1 MATLIAKSGNPII
14 RLVSLSGLLKNLPP
28 FWIAFALTLTETV
41 GAGTLALPIAFA
53 TVGPLVG
60 VGLLVILGLINL
72 MTVSYLAEVSAR
84 SESVR
89 TGNGFIGKLVED
101 YLGTYASYILRLSL
115 FALCC
120 TFLVAYYTGFASVL
134 SAATGVPAPVWVTVV
149 FGCCLMLTLRK
160 SLTGTLAAAL
170 ITGAVNI
177 TILLIISAIA
187 MNHATVENIL
197 HMEIPGTGELAFDA
211 SHIKLVFGVVLVS
224 YFGHLSVSNCAK
236 TVLERD
242 PSGRS
247 LKKGTVAAMLV
258 AIVIYSVWTISVA
271 GAVGSEAL
279 AGQNGTAL
287 IPLAEKVGP
296 GIYLFGVVFAVLGLG
311 MSSVHF
317 GLGIVNL
324 AKESFCSSD
333 LETNTTKS
341 QDRLSKHAAILPMF
355 CVYLYVQWTYASGT
369 SSFTAPLELIGVLFT
384 PVLAGVF
391 PVLLLIA
398 SRRKLVKEN
407 AFNTS
412 IAVSSP
418 WVLGLILALFIASLV
433 LHGMVLWTS
442 PLAQVSAIFTAVIMV
457 ALIADTLRHST
468 TGLSR
473 DNSLSMM
480 VKWGSR
486 LST

>member
-1 MATLIAKSGNPII
+1 MRLI
-14 RLVSLSGLLKNLPP
+14 SLSGFLKNLPP

-53 TVGPLVG
+53 TVGPLAG
-60 VGLLVILGLINL
+60 VGLLIFLGLINL
-72 MTVSYLAEVSAR
+72 LTVSYLAEVSAR
-84 SESVR
+84 SDSVR

-134 SAATGVPAPVWVTVV
+134 SAATGVPAPLWVTVV
-149 FGCCLMLTLRK
+149 FVFGLMLTLRK
-160 SLTGTLAAAL
+160 TLTGTLAAAL

-187 MNHATVENIL
+187 LSHSSLENIV
-197 HMEIPGTGELAFDA
+197 HTEIPGIGDQPFDS
-211 SHIKLVFGVVLVS
+211 SHIKLIFGVVLVS

-236 TVLERD
+236 TVLEQD

-247 LKKGTVAAMLV
+247 LKRGTMAAMLV
-258 AIVIYSVWTISVA
+258 AILIYCVWTISVA
-271 GAVGSEAL
+271 GAVGSEGL
-279 AGQNGTAL
+279 TGQTGTAL

-324 AKESFCSSD
+324 AKETFCPS
-333 LETNTTKS
+333 EFGATITKA
-341 QDRLSKHAAILPMF
+341 QDRLSKLAAIIPMF
-355 CVYLYVQWTYASGT
+355 CVFLYVQWTYATGT
-369 SSFTAPLELIGVLFT
+369 SSFTAPLELVGVLFT
-384 PVLAGVF
+384 PILAGVF

-398 SRRKLVKEN
+398 SRRRLAKKITFSMSTNLS
-407 AFNTS
+407 A
-412 IAVSSP
+412 P
-418 WVLGLILALFIASLV
+418 WVLGLILVLFIASLV
-433 LHGMVLWTS
+433 LHGLVLWVS
-442 PLAQVSAIFTAVIMV
+442 PVAQLAAVLTAVVMLVLV
-457 ALIADTLRHST
+457 AETLRSNTIDLSQNNST
-468 TGLSR
+468 
-473 DNSLSMM
+473 SLM

-486 LST
+486 LNTQS

>member
-14 RLVSLSGLLKNLPP
+14 RLVSLSGLLNNLPP

-60 VGLLVILGLINL
+60 VGLLVFLGLINL
-72 MTVSYLAEVSAR
+72 LTVSYLAEVSAQ

-149 FGCCLMLTLRK
+149 FGFCLMLTLRK
-160 SLTGTLAAAL
+160 TLTGTLAAAL

-187 MNHATVENIL
+187 MSHATIENVL
-197 HMEIPGTGELAFDA
+197 YTEIPGIGDRAFDS

-236 TVLERD
+236 TVLEKD

-247 LKKGTVAAMLV
+247 LKRGTVAAMLV
-258 AIVIYSVWTISVA
+258 AILIYSVWTISVS
-271 GAVGSEAL
+271 GAVGSEGL
-279 AGQNGTAL
+279 VGQNGTAL

-324 AKESFCSSD
+324 AKESFCGSN
-333 LETNTTKS
+333 LETKTIKS
-341 QDRLSKHAAILPMF
+341 QERLSKLAAIVPMF

-398 SRRKLVKEN
+398 SRRRLANEN
-407 AFNTS
+407 ALD
-412 IAVSSP
+412 ASSAFSAP
-418 WVLGLILALFIASLV
+418 WVLGLILALFIASLM

-442 PLAQVSAIFTAVIMV
+442 TIAQMSAMSAAMV
-457 ALIADTLRHST
+457 MLVLIVDTLRSHAKGFSQ
-468 TGLSR
+468 
-473 DNSLSMM
+473 DNGISMM
-480 VKWGSR
+480 VK
-486 LST
+486 